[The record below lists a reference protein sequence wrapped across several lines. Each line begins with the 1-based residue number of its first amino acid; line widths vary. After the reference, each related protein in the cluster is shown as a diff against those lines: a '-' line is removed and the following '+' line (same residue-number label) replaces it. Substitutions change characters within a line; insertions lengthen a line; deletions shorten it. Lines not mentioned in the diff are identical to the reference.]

1 MGEAWEQGESEHISQ
16 HAAHS
21 ISLFTC
27 WVRALL
33 KKLLAG
39 GNHRRGKRAVTQSI
53 LRPAFSR
60 FAFRTRV
67 RNLWTKRV
75 APCLTPVRN
84 INQRN
89 RRTKAFCPPTPAM
102 RVLLLLLALNAALT
116 LGAEEH
122 HRSKR
127 GVIEFITGWV
137 YKGADIVFRSFSE
150 ASGYKVTRLPPKATE
165 KSYSEHQAGKKSSEK
180 SYSNEKKTHF
190 AT

>member
-1 MGEAWEQGESEHISQ
+1 MGEAWEQRTNR
-16 HAAHS
+16 S
-21 ISLFTC
+21 ISLQHILLISHLMC
-27 WVRALL
+27 GCALE
-33 KKLLAG
+33 KSGRWQSPPWQKSRDTIHSPAG
-39 GNHRRGKRAVTQSI
+39 VFALRFSNQSAE
-53 LRPAFSR
+53 PG
-60 FAFRTRV
+60 
-67 RNLWTKRV
+67 WTKRV

-84 INQRN
+84 INQRK

-116 LGAEEH
+116 IGADDH

-127 GVIEFITGWV
+127 GVMDYITGLI

-165 KSYSEHQAGKKSSEK
+165 KSYSEHQANKKSSEK
-180 SYSNEKKTHF
+180 SYSNEKKSHY

>member
-1 MGEAWEQGESEHISQ
+1 MGEAWEQDESEHISQ
-16 HAAHS
+16 QAS
-21 ISLFTC
+21 TFYITLY
-27 WVRALL
+27 VLGALL
-33 KKLLAG
+33 KKLAG

-53 LRPAFSR
+53 LLPAFSR
-60 FAFRTRV
+60 FTFRTRV

-89 RRTKAFCPPTPAM
+89 RCTKSILSADPDM
-102 RVLLLLLALNAALT
+102 RVLLLLLALNAALA
-116 LGAEEH
+116 LGAEDH

-127 GVIEFITGWV
+127 GIMDYLTGLV

-165 KSYSEHQAGKKSSEK
+165 KSYSSEHHAGKKSSEK
-180 SYSNEKKTHF
+180 TYSNEKKTHF